1 MKIVRIS
8 SLGCVSCI
16 IMNKVINKLKEEYVF
31 DIEDYDYDF
40 DDIEEFNP
48 GNIMPVLIFYKDD
61 TEYKRLTGEHKLE
74 ELESIMEE
82 IK

>member
-16 IMNKVINKLKEEYVF
+16 IMNKVINQLKEKY
-31 DIEDYDYDF
+31 DIEVEDFDYDF
-40 DDIEEFNP
+40 DEIDKFNP
-48 GNIMPVLIFYKDD
+48 GNIMPVIIFYKDD
-61 TEYKRLTGEHKLE
+61 NEYKRLCGEHKIE
-74 ELESIMEE
+74 ELENIIKE